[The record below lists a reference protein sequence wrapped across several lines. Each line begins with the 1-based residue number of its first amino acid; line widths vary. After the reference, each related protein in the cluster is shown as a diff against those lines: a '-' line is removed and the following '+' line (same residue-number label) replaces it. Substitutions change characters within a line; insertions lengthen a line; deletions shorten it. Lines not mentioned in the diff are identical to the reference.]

1 MVISPNFSSFLCETQ
16 AFFLSHLIILK
27 GEEKMVTVSLCVF
40 KDYFL
45 IAHILEDVDRVFGG
59 NMKTISQSVLFFLI
73 LGIILVILLDCYIL

>member
-1 MVISPNFSSFLCETQ
+1 
-16 AFFLSHLIILK
+16 
-27 GEEKMVTVSLCVF
+27 MVTVSLCVF